1 MGPWPEREKERV
13 HLRALHPSTNAIPCT
28 SLRNLEPSRNR
39 AMMTPDP
46 APPLGKEDS
55 RKPGWGQASQW
66 LIPRDPSPGE
76 FPISTQHCLRTTVAS
91 SRSPEHVG
99 DPRLHPSPEG
109 HHREQAITV
118 RAEGAGLGG
127 GTGQRPSCPQG
138 GVAGSQGKVF
148 ALAANGAWVPG
159 SLGGGGILF
168 LEPPPLM
175 PEPPPPSL
183 ASTPGHQLS

>member
-1 MGPWPEREKERV
+1 M
-13 HLRALHPSTNAIPCT
+13 HLRALHPSTNAVPCT

-55 RKPGWGQASQW
+55 RKPGGGQASQW

-76 FPISTQHCLRTTVAS
+76 FPVSTQHCLRTAVAS

-127 GTGQRPSCPQG
+127 GLDKDPLVPK
-138 GVAGSQGKVF
+138 AGWQEARAKS
-148 ALAANGAWVPG
+148 LHSLPMVPG
-159 SLGGGGILF
+159 CQAVWVEGVSYSWN
-168 LEPPPLM
+168 PL
-175 PEPPPPSL
+175 PLCQSPHPHPL
-183 ASTPGHQLS
+183 LLHQATS